1 MGLGTKNGGPCEIA
15 VTTNAVK
22 VLYCLLVSK
31 DSKVQKLQDPLFLI
45 PVLEEGSLL
54 LPHQLHVQ
62 NPVLSYRS
70 IVSAKSG
77 TLISQ
82 ASKRC
87 DSLTVN
93 IRFEFAKNRTRR
105 MD

>member
-1 MGLGTKNGGPCEIA
+1 MHVRSCDAVEEKNLGTHERGGPCEIA

-22 VLYCLLVSK
+22 VPYCLLVSK

-62 NPVLSYRS
+62 NPVLS
-70 IVSAKSG
+70 
-77 TLISQ
+77 
-82 ASKRC
+82 
-87 DSLTVN
+87 
-93 IRFEFAKNRTRR
+93 
-105 MD
+105 